1 MAERQAKSPRGFV
14 RHMPEGERAGQGA
27 TEAVEP
33 APGRADAKGAA
44 GFLTHVAQLG
54 LGALV
59 RLRGARGAGG
69 GPGS

>member
-1 MAERQAKSPRGFV
+1 MAERQANSRRGFV

-27 TEAVEP
+27 AEPAEP

-44 GFLTHVAQLG
+44 AFLTHVAQLG
-54 LGALV
+54 LGAMV
-59 RLRGARGAGG
+59 RLRGARGEGS